1 MQKLLF
7 AINHKQT
14 EEAIEAK
21 VSEQYLVVGAVTYRE
36 AVLDKLESLGADTLL
51 IRETLQGTIPIEQL
65 LNRVR
70 VQYPHVR
77 VIIIC
82 QERPKRDPFLKAMV
96 DLGIYDIINLDR
108 VSVDMIT
115 SYILTPRTFRDVA
128 QYGLG
133 IADLPAP
140 TPVPKDTPKP
150 TQEHDE
156 QKKKQKKGDLRKGLL
171 EIFKPTKQQSSAV
184 QVTGSAPEPVPEI
197 PQVNM
202 DLIHESMREAEM
214 RKAQANLDTLIQE
227 AVQKQTTELTGKIE
241 ALEKTVSEKDTLLA
255 ATNQDLMKS
264 IAQLDEMRAERDKL
278 KLSYTQLSEST
289 KEGYALYEE
298 QINDLRSEINT
309 PAWYKEQ
316 ADEWAKKE
324 ESLNKT
330 VEEKN
335 AELAAKQS
343 ELDKVSSELSA
354 SQSRER
360 ELEEKIKQGPQV
372 RIVQD
377 EASKKREE
385 ALTAQVQ
392 ELKAALEVAEAHDP
406 DLSAP
411 EVLVPMLPD
420 NIPYEKNASPI
431 HISLLL
437 GAKHGVG
444 TSTVG
449 LNLATALATQGNTVL
464 LVEFNNRFPML
475 NQFFELTHIPY
486 GIEEAFAAISNADST
501 KLWNSMIQ
509 LRGISTKQRNLA
521 QAYRKLPVGFNL
533 MLFSNNSLANH
544 DLNTR
549 LLYNEATINSF
560 LHFLIM
566 QKKYTHIIF
575 DVQCDDFALIDS
587 LISSSAAI
595 SDLSIVMT
603 QDPHA
608 IASAG
613 QLMTYITKSSA
624 PDLLV
629 GCTVFIS
636 RFNKNVSISQS
647 KIEKML
653 HLSSDQIITLSED
666 SSGYL
671 DASYNAVPYVLGGR
685 FKIEYTQALSKKYG
699 KN

>member
-14 EEAIEAK
+14 EKAIEDK
-21 VSEQYLVVGAVTYRE
+21 VSEQFLIVGAVTYRE
-36 AVLDKLESLGADTLL
+36 AVIDKLESSGADTLL
-51 IRETLQGTIPIEQL
+51 IRETLPGSLPIEQL

-77 VIIIC
+77 IIIIC

-133 IADLPAP
+133 IADSSTPAP
-140 TPVPKDTPKP
+140 VPTDSSSSSPEP
-150 TQEHDE
+150 EE
-156 QKKKQKKGDLRKGLL
+156 PKKKSKKGDLRKGFLELL
-171 EIFKPTKQQSSAV
+171 KPSKQTS
-184 QVTGSAPEPVPEI
+184 TPAPEPGPAPEPIPEI

-202 DLIHESMREAEM
+202 DLIHDSMREAEM
-214 RKAQANLDTLIQE
+214 RKAQANLDSLIQE

-241 ALEKTVSEKDTLLA
+241 ALEKTVSEKDTLLS

-298 QINDLRSEINT
+298 QINNLRSEINT
-309 PAWYKEQ
+309 PTWYKEQ
-316 ADEWAKKE
+316 MDEWAKKE

-335 AELAAKQS
+335 AEIAAKQS
-343 ELDKVSSELSA
+343 ELEKVSSELSA
-354 SQSRER
+354 SQGRER

-372 RIVQD
+372 RVVQD

-385 ALTAQVQ
+385 ALAAQVR
-392 ELKAALEVAEAHDP
+392 ELKEALEVAEAHNP
-406 DLSAP
+406 DYSTP

-420 NIPYEKNASPI
+420 NIPYEKNTSPI
-431 HISLLL
+431 RISLLL

-444 TSTVG
+444 TSTVA
-449 LNLATALATQGNTVL
+449 LNLATALASQGNSVL
-464 LVEFNNRFPML
+464 LVELNNRFPML
-475 NQFFELTHIPY
+475 NQFFELTHVPC
-486 GIEEAFAAISNADST
+486 GIEEALAAVTNADST
-501 KLWNSMIQ
+501 KLWNSIIQ

-521 QAYRKLPVGFNL
+521 QAYRRLPVGLNL

-544 DLNTR
+544 ALNTR
-549 LLYNEATINSF
+549 LLYNETTINSF
-560 LHFLIM
+560 LHFLMM
-566 QKKYTHIIF
+566 QKKYTHVIL
-575 DVQCDDFALIDS
+575 DAQCDDFALLDS
-587 LISSSAAI
+587 VISSSAAI
-595 SDLSIVMT
+595 TDLSIVMT
-603 QDPHA
+603 QDPHT

-624 PDLLV
+624 PNLLV
-629 GCTVFIS
+629 GCNVFIS
-636 RFNKNVSISQS
+636 RFNKSVSISQS

-653 HLSSDQIITLSED
+653 HLAPDQIIPLSED

-671 DASYNAVPYVLGGR
+671 EASCNAVPYVINGR
-685 FKIEYTQALSKKYG
+685 FKLEYTQALAKFSV